1 MEPDRGAP
9 LAGEHHVLRY
19 VGGRDFDIDKGT
31 VDGGAFLR
39 KKKDTDG
46 LSVNWLEWFPGS
58 LEDQVAGVRR
68 AARLRYGSTAGLARL
83 NVGQS
88 ISFVRENHPE
98 RLALS
103 FLHDPLPAEDKHA
116 ADPSHSLIV
125 GAPFQDGPDADL
137 FADLIA
143 HCVVPPVFPAVPG
156 P

>member
-1 MEPDRGAP
+1 MEPAPGAP

-46 LSVNWLEWFPGS
+46 LSVNWLEWFAGS
-58 LEDQVAGVRR
+58 LEDQVDGARQ
-68 AARLRYGSTAGLARL
+68 AARLTYGRTGGLARL

-116 ADPSHSLIV
+116 ADPSHSLMV

-143 HCVVPPVFPAVPG
+143 HCVLPPVFPAVLR
-156 P
+156 